1 MQRVTSVVSS
11 FKKGTV
17 VFILCWTHANSARA
31 HTLLQII
38 ATGQQAKLTV
48 LIRASPLSRCPA

>member
-1 MQRVTSVVSS
+1 MQHVTNVVLKRRVVS
-11 FKKGTV
+11 V
-17 VFILCWTHANSARA
+17 LCWTHATSARA

-38 ATGQQAKLTV
+38 ATGQQAKLMV